1 MQCANPQSS
10 CLLSIC
16 SYLCL
21 YVNTTKSLLFNCVTK
36 GRVCVCVYRVKP
48 SPLLN
53 SPSSH
58 SHLPPSL
65 FSQPTVVHSHFLL
78 VFTTHCSPFSLSPPS
93 LLVFTTHCS
102 PFSLPPPSLLVF
114 TTHCSPFSLP
124 PPSLLV
130 FTTHCIPFS
139 LPPPLQY
146 LLALVHH
153 FLFLCHYWYGGLLQ
167 HSARGLLP

>member
-10 CLLSIC
+10 CLLSIR

-78 VFTTHCSPFSLSPPS
+78 VFTTHCSPFSL
-93 LLVFTTHCS
+93 
-102 PFSLPPPSLLVF
+102 
-114 TTHCSPFSLP
+114 P